1 MTPASMG
8 EQPDESLA
16 TLIRDALDFPDEL
29 DSTEYCR
36 KTDVNVIINCLIHLV

>member
-8 EQPDESLA
+8 EQLDERRA

-29 DSTEYCR
+29 ESTEYCGNR
-36 KTDVNVIINCLIHLV
+36 CAISP